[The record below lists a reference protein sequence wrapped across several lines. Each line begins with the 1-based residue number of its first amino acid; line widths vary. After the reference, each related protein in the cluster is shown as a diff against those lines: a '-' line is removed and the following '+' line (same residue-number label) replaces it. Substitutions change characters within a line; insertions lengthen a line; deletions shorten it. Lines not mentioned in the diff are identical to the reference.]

1 MADEKFVDGIGNIGI
16 TGMVVRFDMLA
27 LDPSIRDKEGQPTS
41 VLRQRVVMPI
51 DGFVRAVEKLNAT
64 LPQLEKMGVL
74 KRKTNGEAGE
84 VDTLAA
90 ALGSKDDPATETSKQ

>member
-1 MADEKFVDGIGNIGI
+1 MADEKFIDGIGNIAI

-27 LDPSIRDKEGQPTS
+27 LDPSIRDKNDKMTP

-51 DGFVRAVEKLNAT
+51 DGFVRAVQQLSGA

-74 KRKTNGEAGE
+74 KRKPNGDTGE

-90 ALGSKDDPATETSKQ
+90 AIASEKSAKEESVDR